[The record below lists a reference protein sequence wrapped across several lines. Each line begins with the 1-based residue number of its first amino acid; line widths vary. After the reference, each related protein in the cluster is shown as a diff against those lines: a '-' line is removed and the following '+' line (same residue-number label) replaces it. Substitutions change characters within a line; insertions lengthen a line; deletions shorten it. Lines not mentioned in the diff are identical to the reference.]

1 MAEELDTKI
10 IGILKIWAKKHHTK
24 QLSKFYLFGS
34 LINGSGNQFLP
45 DESDIDLIVI
55 LQDSGPLN
63 RAKICQKLQKAKH
76 ELEEL
81 LLSIIKRKS
90 KSKSNALVSLVL
102 VTSNEVIWDIH
113 KSKKIKFFRDNKF
126 LNLLDESDTSIPIEI
141 DIPIGLDNREALS
154 YIIQAL
160 EEAQKYRN
168 KYLSINPNKS
178 KEYKEK
184 DIFPKDLARSA
195 AQVRSFDIKNEKE
208 KFDINLGNSYLI
220 SLLEQK
226 TRTKSDEWSKL
237 NSKVGERYG
246 RSRQNPALNDFDLLL
261 LHELLFDKAY
271 KLLKQNSS
279 TNLSKGGHP
288 ARAKGDLPAPP
299 AAKAQS
305 KKTLETKTKSES
317 STVARERKKTASA
330 TTTKPAT
337 ASSTVARDRGK
348 TTSAAP
354 AKPATATKTS
364 TTPRKTPVSTTRTT
378 RSTGSVKNPGN
389 WVMLNEKFYRRE
401 LRETKQDLSIVLQLS
416 PTTDMEQVAELK
428 SLHPGKYHNIKQIAY
443 ADQCDAGMMQVLS
456 ALPESSAGKTR
467 FNITLTPT
475 QRSQNNGFAIPVI
488 HNNNYSADKIA
499 ELRARRIL
507 LGEPFPEDLKPL
519 FHTTQVEKGIFP
531 ELWVKLQKQPRLFLP
546 KAWLK
551 AVYSLKMNG
560 IIEDVLE
567 LELGPIKNEVMRV
580 RFRGRRQA
588 YANQEPIEFEGS
600 CTLGE

>member
-1 MAEELDTKI
+1 MAGELVTQI
-10 IGILKIWAKKHHTK
+10 INILKSWAKKHNTK

-81 LLSIIKRKS
+81 LLSILKRKS

-113 KSKKIKFFRDNKF
+113 KSQKIKFFRDNKF

-141 DIPIGLDNREALS
+141 DIPIGLDNRESLS

-208 KFDINLGNSYLI
+208 KFDINLGNGYLI

-226 TRTKSDEWSKL
+226 ARTKSDEWSKL

-288 ARAKGDLPAPP
+288 PRGRGNSPAPP
-299 AAKAQS
+299 AAKRQS
-305 KKTLETKTKSES
+305 KKTPEAKTKSES
-317 STVARERKKTASA
+317 LTVARAHGKTKLAES
-330 TTTKPAT
+330 TKPDT
-337 ASSTVARDRGK
+337 AKNK
-348 TTSAAP
+348 T
-354 AKPATATKTS
+354 K
-364 TTPRKTPVSTTRTT
+364 TPRKAPVSKNITTR
-378 RSTGSVKNPGN
+378 RSMTAKDPKD
-389 WVMLNEKFYRRE
+389 WVMLNDNFFRTDSIKNP
-401 LRETKQDLSIVLQLS
+401 QDRSIILQLL
-416 PTTDMEQVAELK
+416 PIEDREQIAELK
-428 SLHPGKYHNIKQIAY
+428 SLHPGEFNNRKQITY
-443 ADQCDAGMMQVLS
+443 ADQSEVGIMQVS
-456 ALPESSAGKTR
+456 SVESESSAGRTSFK
-467 FNITLTPT
+467 IMLTPT
-475 QRSQNNGFAIPVI
+475 QRSQNSGFAMEI
-488 HNNNYSADKIA
+488 NYNNYSADEMA
-499 ELRARRIL
+499 RLRARLML
-507 LGEPFPEDLKPL
+507 LGEPLPKDLEQFFP
-519 FHTTQVEKGIFP
+519 TTQVEEIFP
-531 ELWVKLQKQPRLFLP
+531 ELWVKLQTQPRLFLP

-560 IIEDVLE
+560 IVEDVLK
-567 LELGPIKNEVMRV
+567 LELGPINNKVMPV
-580 RFRGRRQA
+580 RFRGRRRQV
-588 YANQEPIEFEGS
+588 YANREPSIINFEGS

>member
-1 MAEELDTKI
+1 MAGELVTQI
-10 IGILKIWAKKHHTK
+10 INILKSWAKKHNTK

-55 LQDSGPLN
+55 LQDLGPLN

-81 LLSIIKRKS
+81 LLSILKRKS

-113 KSKKIKFFRDNKF
+113 KSQKIKFFRDNKF

-141 DIPIGLDNREALS
+141 DIPIGLDNREGLS

-195 AQVRSFDIKNEKE
+195 AQVRSFDIKNEKK

-226 TRTKSDEWSKL
+226 ARTKSDEWSKL

-271 KLLKQNSS
+271 KLLKQNYS

-317 STVARERKKTASA
+317 LTVARKYEKTTLVDPA
-330 TTTKPAT
+330 KLAT
-337 ASSTVARDRGK
+337 AKKKST
-348 TTSAAP
+348 S
-354 AKPATATKTS
+354 
-364 TTPRKTPVSTTRTT
+364 RKTPVSKTSTTRNSWT
-378 RSTGSVKNPGN
+378 VKDPKN
-389 WVMLNEKFYRRE
+389 WVMLNNNFF
-401 LRETKQDLSIVLQLS
+401 LRKSFETQQDQSLVLQLL
-416 PTTDMEQVAELK
+416 PTDMEQVAELK
-428 SLHPGKYHNIKQIAY
+428 SLHSREPYNRNPIAY
-443 ADQCDAGMMQVLS
+443 ADQYEACIMQVS
-456 ALPESSAGKTR
+456 SVLPESSEGKTI
-467 FNITLTPT
+467 FKITLTPT
-475 QRSQNNGFAIPVI
+475 QQSQNSGFPMEMSYY
-488 HNNNYSADKIA
+488 NYSADYSEDAIA
-499 ELRARRIL
+499 RLRARRIL
-507 LGEPFPEDLKPL
+507 LGEPLPTDLEPW
-519 FHTTQVEKGIFP
+519 FSTTQVEKEIFS
-531 ELWVKLQKQPRLFLP
+531 ELWVKLQTQPRFFLP
-546 KAWLK
+546 KAWLA
-551 AVYSLKMNG
+551 AVYCLKMNR
-560 IIEDVLE
+560 IVDDVLE
-567 LELGPIKNEVMRV
+567 LELGPIKNKVMRV
-580 RFRGRRQA
+580 RFRGRRRQA
-588 YANQEPIEFEGS
+588 YANQNPSIIKFEGS
-600 CTLGE
+600 CALGE

>member
-1 MAEELDTKI
+1 MPEKLVTQI
-10 IGILKIWAKKHHTK
+10 INILKNWAKKHNTK
-24 QLSKFYLFGS
+24 ELSKFYLFGS

-81 LLSIIKRKS
+81 LLSILKRKS

-102 VTSNEVIWDIH
+102 VTSNEVVWDIH
-113 KSKKIKFFRDNKF
+113 KSQKIKFFRDNKF

-141 DIPIGLDNREALS
+141 DVPIGLDNREALS

-220 SLLEQK
+220 TLLEQK
-226 TRTKSDEWSKL
+226 ARTKSDEWSKL

-279 TNLSKGGHP
+279 TNLSKVGQPPRGKGNSP
-288 ARAKGDLPAPP
+288 ARP

-305 KKTLETKTKSES
+305 NKTPEAKTKSKS
-317 STVARERKKTASA
+317 LNVAREH
-330 TTTKPAT
+330 
-337 ASSTVARDRGK
+337 GK
-348 TTSAAP
+348 TKSADLKKP
-354 AKPATATKTS
+354 DTAKNKTIK
-364 TTPRKTPVSTTRTT
+364 PRKSPVSKNSTNR
-378 RSTGSVKNPGN
+378 RSETVKDPKD
-389 WVMLNEKFYRRE
+389 WVMLNDQFFRTKLIKNPQDRSIILQFLPMADRE
-401 LRETKQDLSIVLQLS
+401 QI
-416 PTTDMEQVAELK
+416 AELK
-428 SLHPGKYHNIKQIAY
+428 CLHPGEFANRKQITY
-443 ADQCDAGMMQVLS
+443 ADQSEVGIMQVS
-456 ALPESSAGKTR
+456 SVESESSAGKTR
-467 FNITLTPT
+467 FNITLKPT
-475 QRSQNNGFAIPVI
+475 QNSQNSGFAMEI
-488 HNNNYSADKIA
+488 NYNNYSADEIA
-499 ELRARRIL
+499 RLRARLML
-507 LGEPFPEDLKPL
+507 LGEALPKDLERFFP
-519 FHTTQVEKGIFP
+519 TTQVEKGIFP
-531 ELWVKLQKQPRLFLP
+531 ELWIKLQAQPRLFLP

-560 IIEDVLE
+560 IVEDVLK
-567 LELGPIKNEVMRV
+567 LELGPINNKVMPV
-580 RFRGRRQA
+580 RFRGRRRQV
-588 YANQEPIEFEGS
+588 YANREPSIINFEGS
-600 CTLGE
+600 CTLGK

>member
-1 MAEELDTKI
+1 MAGELVTQI
-10 IGILKIWAKKHHTK
+10 INILKSWAKKHKTE

-81 LLSIIKRKS
+81 LLSILKRKS

-113 KSKKIKFFRDNKF
+113 KSQKIKFFRDNKF
-126 LNLLDESDTSIPIEI
+126 LNLLDESDTSIPREI
-141 DIPIGLDNREALS
+141 DIPIGLDKREALS

-195 AQVRSFDIKNEKE
+195 AQVRCFDIKNEKE

-226 TRTKSDEWSKL
+226 ARTKSDEWSKL

-279 TNLSKGGHP
+279 TNLSKSGHP
-288 ARAKGDLPAPP
+288 PTGRGNSPAPP
-299 AAKAQS
+299 AAKRQS
-305 KKTLETKTKSES
+305 KKTPEAKTKSES
-317 STVARERKKTASA
+317 STAARDHGKTKSA
-330 TTTKPAT
+330 DPTKPDT
-337 ASSTVARDRGK
+337 AKNK
-348 TTSAAP
+348 T
-354 AKPATATKTS
+354 K
-364 TTPRKTPVSTTRTT
+364 TPRKAPVSKNSTTRRPVTA
-378 RSTGSVKNPGN
+378 KDPKD
-389 WVMLNEKFYRRE
+389 WVMLNDNFFRTDSIKNP
-401 LRETKQDLSIVLQLS
+401 QDRSIILQLL
-416 PTTDMEQVAELK
+416 PIEDREQIAELK
-428 SLHPGKYHNIKQIAY
+428 SLHPGEFHNRKQITY
-443 ADQCDAGMMQVLS
+443 ADQSEVGIMQVS
-456 ALPESSAGKTR
+456 SVESESSAGKTS
-467 FNITLTPT
+467 FKIMLTPT
-475 QRSQNNGFAIPVI
+475 QRSQNSGFAMEI
-488 HNNNYSADKIA
+488 NYNNYSADEMA
-499 ELRARRIL
+499 RLRARLML
-507 LGEPFPEDLKPL
+507 LGEPLPKDLEQFFP
-519 FHTTQVEKGIFP
+519 TTQVEEIFP
-531 ELWVKLQKQPRLFLP
+531 ELWVKLQTQPRLFLP

-560 IIEDVLE
+560 IVEDVLK
-567 LELGPIKNEVMRV
+567 LELGPINNKVMPV
-580 RFRGRRQA
+580 RFRGRRRQV
-588 YANQEPIEFEGS
+588 YANREPSIINFEGS